1 MNDMNTHAHSDA
13 MVIDADTR
21 EEYQQLCEEYLDQKI
36 NEELNCVELC
46 EEWPDGQPTEY
57 EEWQGVYD
65 GDDWDHG
72 QFDGE
77 EW

>member
-1 MNDMNTHAHSDA
+1 MNTHAHSDA

-46 EEWPDGQPTEY
+46 EEWQ
-57 EEWQGVYD
+57 
-65 GDDWDHG
+65 DDYDHG

>member
-1 MNDMNTHAHSDA
+1 MNDMNTHAHSDTL
-13 MVIDADTR
+13 VIDADTR
-21 EEYQQLCEEYLDQKI
+21 EEYQQLCEEYLNQLSK
-36 NEELNCVELC
+36 ELDDVGICK
-46 EEWPDGQPTEY
+46 EWSDGQPTEY
-57 EEWQGVYD
+57 EEWQDVYG